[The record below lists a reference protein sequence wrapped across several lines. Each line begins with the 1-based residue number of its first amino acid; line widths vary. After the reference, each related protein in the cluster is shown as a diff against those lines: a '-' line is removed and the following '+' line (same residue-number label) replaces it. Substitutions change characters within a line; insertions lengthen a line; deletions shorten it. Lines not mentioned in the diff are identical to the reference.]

1 MERLSAKDLA
11 LFEGLSESE
20 SQRFSLISFLSQKKQ
35 GINQIYALKPLGCM
49 ILFATG
55 TVILSGFYGNQP
67 LIVFA
72 TMGVSIVTVGPIYT
86 SSKAVQP

>member
-35 GINQIYALKPLGCM
+35 GINQIYALNKRVKSA
-49 ILFATG
+49 FD
-55 TVILSGFYGNQP
+55 S
-67 LIVFA
+67 
-72 TMGVSIVTVGPIYT
+72 
-86 SSKAVQP
+86 